1 MSARDAVDPAPTP
14 VPLARLLAMA
24 YRQLI
29 DGLHDRLREA
39 GWHDVRPV
47 YGFVLL
53 AARQG
58 PLTASEVGVLMGTT
72 KQAAS
77 KLVDAMEQAGYLR
90 RRPSADDAR
99 QKVLELNRRGRDLL
113 AAVEGI
119 YAELEA
125 EWAEVVGAAAVERL
139 RRDLTRVLVAGH
151 DGELPPVRPLW

>member
-1 MSARDAVDPAPTP
+1 VSARDAVDPAPTP

-125 EWAEVVGAAAVERL
+125 EWAEVVGVAAVERL

>member
-125 EWAEVVGAAAVERL
+125 EWAEVVGVAAVERL